1 MPSAGT
7 LDKLIEESFTSAF
20 NHHAAGRLEEA
31 EEDYRVTLAMQEHHA
46 PAQHYLGVLLHQCGR
61 HEEGLALMYEA
72 ARTAPADAGWCNDL
86 GNVLFACGHFDQAS
100 LAYGQ
105 AITLRPDDA
114 QLWTNLAATRR
125 AQNQH
130 QAAIDACEQALLRD
144 PHYLVALHQLADI
157 YLQLGDTMQS
167 SRYQCMAYV
176 LPPHEGKSRELLA
189 TCCYFLG
196 RIDEAAEICRQWLL
210 EEPGHP
216 IASHMHAA
224 YAGLPRQTVPRDYI
238 VRRFD
243 DYADHFDSK
252 LLAQLDYR
260 GPQVLAQVLQG
271 CLPGLSGLDVLDA
284 GCGTGLCAAV
294 LAPYARRLE
303 GIDLSPNMLR
313 HAARHPHYSTLAQA
327 EVVEWMVAHPAH
339 YDLVAACDVLIY
351 CGQLVDFFEALR
363 TTLRRAGHVIFT
375 VELADADQQTSYTL
389 HASGRFRH
397 QRSYVEKCLSAAGL
411 QVVLMREDS
420 LRVEMQ
426 QAVPGLVVLARA
438 ADTEEPG

>member
-1 MPSAGT
+1 MPSNA
-7 LDKLIEESFTSAF
+7 LREIVEESFSEAF
-20 NHHAAGRLEEA
+20 THHVAGRLDQA
-31 EEDYRVTLAMQEHHA
+31 EEHYRVALDLDERHG
-46 PAQHYLGVLLHQCGR
+46 PSQHYLGILLHQQGQ
-61 HEEGLALMYEA
+61 HEAALALMHQA
-72 ARTAPADAGWCNDL
+72 SQSRPANADWCNDL
-86 GNVLFACGHFDQAS
+86 GNVLFACQQFEQAVQ
-100 LAYGQ
+100 AYEQ
-105 AITLRPDDA
+105 ALVLRPEDA
-114 QLWTNLAATRR
+114 QLWTNLGAARR
-125 AQNQH
+125 AQGQAD
-130 QAAIDACEQALLRD
+130 AAIAACQRALALT
-144 PHYLVALHQLADI
+144 PQYLPALQQLAEL
-157 YLQLGDTMQS
+157 YAQQGHTMLS

-363 TTLRRAGHVIFT
+363 TTLRRGAHVIFT
-375 VELADADQQTSYTL
+375 VELADADQQASYTL

-438 ADTEEPG
+438 AGTEEPG